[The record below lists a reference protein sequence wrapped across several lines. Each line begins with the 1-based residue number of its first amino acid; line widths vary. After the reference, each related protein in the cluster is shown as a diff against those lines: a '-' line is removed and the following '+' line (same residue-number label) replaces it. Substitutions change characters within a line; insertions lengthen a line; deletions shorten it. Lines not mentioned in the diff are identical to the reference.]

1 MNSYRF
7 NSGKEPS
14 DEMLEQI
21 MREVAEDAK
30 KSNEEAANRHFEDM
44 CEKMKMDQEKWAYRI
59 NNVKNG
65 HN

>member
-1 MNSYRF
+1 
-7 NSGKEPS
+7 
-14 DEMLEQI
+14 MLEQI

-44 CEKMKMDQEKWAYRI
+44 CEKMKMDQEKWANRI